1 MSSQP
6 ENPTFVFT
14 INDVS
19 CTVEPTVI
27 DGRVLYNAA
36 TVFRAFG
43 NKNMDRQPC
52 EYMRCKPTQLY
63 ILHCYKKAGYSCS
76 FSDNFVYAA
85 QKPLPKHITDPFVFA
100 QSGKGTFMRKDI
112 FLNYVQYINCEL
124 QSQVLNLSHSKANP
138 VANVLANTTT
148 LKDLPDDWE
157 FTYMPCTEG
166 LGIMVNNHIKEL
178 PSLLRSAAVKRYIMQ
193 VCKRYE
199 RIFYTCSTP
208 LADIEASLDYDD
220 GELLPSG
227 VADPLVEVHGDG
239 RNAMNINLFTYI
251 LMQLNPE
258 IASALLSDEYSIS
271 LRVDSL
277 VALRLAQL
285 FLSLT
290 KLPSGTVSCYGHNF
304 THLNF
309 TNGMTREMANFV
321 VDDTYDGKRNHYTL
335 SNTPY
340 QFK

>member
-138 VANVLANTTT
+138 VASTTT
-148 LKDLPDDWE
+148 LNDLPDDWE
-157 FTYMPCTEG
+157 FTFMPCTEG

-178 PSLLRSAAVKRYIMQ
+178 PSLMRSAAVKRYIMQ

-199 RIFYTCSTP
+199 RIFYTCSTS

-220 GELLPSG
+220 GELLPPG
-227 VADPLVEVHGDG
+227 VVDPLVEVYGKG
-239 RNAMNINLFTYI
+239 RIAMDINLFTYI

-258 IASALLSDEYSIS
+258 IASALLSDEYSIG
-271 LRVDSL
+271 LRVESL
-277 VALRLAQL
+277 SDLYLAQ
-285 FLSLT
+285 SWTGLT
-290 KLPSGTVSCYGHNF
+290 KTSSGSVRTSYNF
-304 THLNF
+304 TYLNF
-309 TNGMTREMANFV
+309 TNGMTCEMANFR
-321 VDDTYDGKRNHYTL
+321 VDATSEDCTL
-335 SNTPY
+335 TKTPY
-340 QFK
+340 EFK